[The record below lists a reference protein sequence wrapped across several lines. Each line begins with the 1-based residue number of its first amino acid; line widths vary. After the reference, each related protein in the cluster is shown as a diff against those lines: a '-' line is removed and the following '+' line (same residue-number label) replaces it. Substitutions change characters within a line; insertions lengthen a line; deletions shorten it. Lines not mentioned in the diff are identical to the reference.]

1 MTRANSEQPPKPDNS
16 RPENGSTDE
25 TPVTPVAGHTP
36 STENSEVP
44 SLGGL
49 RFVQLTKEE
58 GEEVWEGVFAPH
70 VSAFIPPDETDPK
83 SPEPELTRDQLR
95 SLTISFLDQLIAS
108 PPRAT
113 PESNMPSPD
122 RLTVNRALVA
132 DATETQRPHVATNL
146 PGAATPS
153 VRPVPPGLVRCPVCN
168 EYRGTSLIDDQS
180 PHSRKREMPSP
191 CFVSATEFLAVSA
204 ERSVSTGPS
213 QTTGAKHQAQFFI
226 APISAPKC
234 LAPSAEQRK
243 ARTRPNQRIC
253 LAGCQRAQMK

>member
-168 EYRGTSLIDDQS
+168 EYRGTSLIEDQS
-180 PHSRKREMPSP
+180 PHSRKKGDAVTVLCICDGIP
-191 CFVSATEFLAVSA
+191 CSKCGK
-204 ERSVSTGPS
+204 ERI
-213 QTTGAKHQAQFFI
+213 HR
-226 APISAPKC
+226 PISNYWSEASGTILHC
-234 LAPSAEQRK
+234 SYFS
-243 ARTRPNQRIC
+243 
-253 LAGCQRAQMK
+253 AQMPCAKCRAKKSADTA